1 MYETRGSYWNCIET
15 IIYYPI
21 HALSF
26 RANFPRI
33 FPFPRIRFFEKR
45 KPGRD
50 RIAPPTMN
58 ESLSIRVGR
67 EPNVNRRKR
76 KKGAILNENRRGIA
90 DRRERERGGQ
100 CCGLFDVLFQP
111 KGVKTCAS
119 FFPDPYSWP
128 DDSIVECICINS
140 ALKPI

>member
-90 DRRERERGGQ
+90 DRRERERERGAVLWSVRRFISTERGKDVR
-100 CCGLFDVLFQP
+100 LFF
-111 KGVKTCAS
+111 
-119 FFPDPYSWP
+119 SWP
-128 DDSIVECICINS
+128 
-140 ALKPI
+140 LQLTRR